1 MDFRHFQYF
10 LATAEE
16 LHVARAAEK
25 LGIAQPALSQIIRS
39 IEERVGAKLF
49 LRAHRRIE
57 LTEAGKAF
65 QAEAKLAITHA
76 ERAKIA
82 AIRAARGETGT
93 VRIGYVSSALA
104 EEAFLEALGAFRE
117 SHPEVVMDMI
127 LRKTAS
133 HIEAMRAG
141 DQDVAVAR
149 GPAPG
154 IPEFCDV
161 KLFSRW
167 PLLVALPAGHKLA
180 ARRHISFEDLRDE
193 TLLMPHDPPGS
204 GLAHTIAQ
212 MFARHGFLPRRSI
225 AVNEI
230 TSWMG
235 LVGGKV
241 GVAIVPSS
249 ARAFESHTVVYRPL
263 RDVAEH
269 SDLLVISRK
278 NEKSPAVRALLE
290 RLWRTAPAA
299 KSKKGDARATPS
311 GPGTP

>member
-1 MDFRHFQYF
+1 MDFRHFHYF

-25 LGIAQPALSQIIRS
+25 LGIAQPALSQVIRG

-49 LRAHRRIE
+49 HRAHRRIE

-65 QAEAKLAITHA
+65 LAEAKLAVAHA
-76 ERAKIA
+76 ERASQA
-82 AIRAARGETGT
+82 ARRAARGETGT

-104 EEAFLEALGAFRE
+104 EEAFLAALGAFRQ
-117 SHPEVVMDMI
+117 SHPEVVIDMI

-154 IPEFCDV
+154 IPETCEV

-167 PLLVALPAGHKLA
+167 PLLVALPAAHELA
-180 ARRHISFEDLRDE
+180 QRRHLVFEDLREE

-212 MFARHGFLPRRSI
+212 MFARHGFLPRRTI

-235 LVGGKV
+235 LVAGNV
-241 GVAIVPSS
+241 GIAIVPSS
-249 ARAFESHTVVYRPL
+249 ARAFEAHTVVYRPL
-263 RDVAEH
+263 RDLAEH

-278 NEKSPAVRALLE
+278 NEKSPAVRAFLE

-299 KSKKGDARATPS
+299 KGKKATALAT
-311 GPGTP
+311 GTP